1 MGTMRALLVRDVM
14 TATVVTVAP
23 GLGYKQIADLLIDV
37 GVSAAPVVG
46 DDGRVQGVVSE
57 ADLLHKVEFNGA
69 DVHARLFERRRARL
83 AREKATGETAAQLM
97 TSPAITVPATATLT
111 AAAQLMERHDVK
123 RLPVVDEEGNLVG
136 IVARR
141 DLLRRFVRSDEQIRT
156 AVLDSVLRGVLWL
169 DPIEVDV
176 AVAAGHVRL
185 GGKVD
190 RRSTAQIAVRLV
202 RGLDGVVGLT
212 DELEW
217 EFDDTAVQQRQTFN
231 V

>member
-1 MGTMRALLVRDVM
+1 
-14 TATVVTVAP
+14 
-23 GLGYKQIADLLIDV
+23 
-37 GVSAAPVVG
+37 
-46 DDGRVQGVVSE
+46 
-57 ADLLHKVEFNGA
+57 
-69 DVHARLFERRRARL
+69 
-83 AREKATGETAAQLM
+83 
-97 TSPAITVPATATLT
+97 
-111 AAAQLMERHDVK
+111 MERHDVK

-141 DLLRRFVRSDEQIRT
+141 DMLRRFLRPDEQIRT
-156 AVLDSVLRGVLWL
+156 DVLDSVLRGVLWL

-190 RRSTAQIAVRLV
+190 RRSTAQIAARLV

-217 EFDDTAVQQRQTFN
+217 EFDDTTVQQRQTFN